1 MILSRPQVLTIGYFT
16 TDLLVKV
23 DRFADIDDE
32 VPIQTFGE
40 YQGGSAANTAVGVR
54 RLGVPGALLTCVGND
69 ELARKGLRI
78 LASEDVDI
86 SRVATSRKG
95 LGSPYVVGI
104 VDPQGER
111 QLYSYGGAAQEL
123 TPDQLT
129 REDLADVT
137 HLHICT
143 LGPEFVERALKIA
156 GEADHRVTI
165 SADPG
170 ALGCAGERA
179 TVLRPLLPRLDLLFL
194 NTVEMGLL
202 INMTDV
208 RQLPVCADA
217 LPPRVAIKLGAK
229 GCVLYE
235 RGAALTFAPAF
246 KVDAIDTTGAGDA
259 FAAGHLVGWI
269 HGLVGEGLATF
280 SNAVAA
286 LSTRVHGCRDGLP
299 TMNEVTAFLRVHC
312 TTNPIETRMGR

>member
-54 RLGVPGALLTCVGND
+54 RLGVPAALFTCVGDD

-86 SRVATSRKG
+86 SRVVTSRKG

-123 TPDQLT
+123 APDQLT
-129 REDLADVT
+129 HEDLAD
-137 HLHICT
+137 
-143 LGPEFVERALKIA
+143 
-156 GEADHRVTI
+156 
-165 SADPG
+165 
-170 ALGCAGERA
+170 
-179 TVLRPLLPRLDLLFL
+179 
-194 NTVEMGLL
+194 
-202 INMTDV
+202 
-208 RQLPVCADA
+208 
-217 LPPRVAIKLGAK
+217 
-229 GCVLYE
+229 
-235 RGAALTFAPAF
+235 
-246 KVDAIDTTGAGDA
+246 
-259 FAAGHLVGWI
+259 LVGASRQKVTE
-269 HGLVGEGLATF
+269 HMKELERQQLLV
-280 SNAVAA
+280 
-286 LSTRVHGCRDGLP
+286 RDGRKLIVLP
-299 TMNEVTAFLRVHC
+299 QRLQELISQEVSK
-312 TTNPIETRMGR
+312 